1 MIDQRGSMSEPG
13 VILVVD
19 DTLTNLEVLFESLNN
34 ANLRILVAEDGESA
48 ISIANYAR
56 PDLILL
62 DILMPEMDGFE
73 TCRQLKANH
82 TTAEIPVIFMSA
94 LTETIDK
101 VKGFSLGAVDY
112 ITKPFQQEEVLARV
126 QTHLRLQQLAR
137 QLRERMAQEQAARAE
152 AEAQRNR
159 ANNILESITD
169 SFFALDQNWHFTYVN
184 SQAELTLQRKRE
196 DLIGKNIWDE
206 FPEAVGAEFYQ
217 QYHRVRTEQ
226 VAVKFEAFY
235 APLNAW
241 MAVHAYPAKDGI
253 SVYFQDISDRH
264 RKQQELDRLYQRS
277 QLFADVTLKVR
288 QSLNVDEV
296 MQTAVAEVQ
305 ELLQTDRVLIYR
317 LWADGTG
324 SGVAEAVLPGWTPVL
339 GRKFPEEVFPLTHRE
354 RYRQGRIAKI
364 SDVKNQQEKVAGCLI
379 EFVQQFQVRAKLV
392 VPILIKSELWGL
404 LIAHHCRSPRNWT
417 EFETELL
424 QQLADQVGIALNQA
438 QLLEQETRNSQ
449 ELARSNADLQQFAYI
464 ASHDLQEPLRMITSY
479 LQLLERRYKD
489 QLDESAND
497 FISYAVDG
505 AARMKTLI
513 NDLLAYSRVQTRG
526 KPFELVDCNE
536 SVEQAI
542 ANLKL
547 AIEDNQATLTCDPLP
562 EVRADRTQMIQ
573 LFQNLISN
581 ALKFHCAEAPMIRI
595 SAEPRSE
602 EWLFRVQDNGI
613 GIEAQYAER
622 IFVIFQRLH
631 NRTEY
636 PGTGIGLAVCKKII
650 ERHGGTIWVESQTG
664 KGSTFCFTIAA
675 HP

>member
-1 MIDQRGSMSEPG
+1 MSEQSI
-13 VILVVD
+13 ILVVD
-19 DTLTNLEVLFESLNN
+19 DTLTDLEVLFESLNR
-34 ANLRILVAEDGESA
+34 ANLRVLVAEDGESA
-48 ISIANYAR
+48 IAIAKYAR

-62 DILMPEMDGFE
+62 DVLMPEMDGFE
-73 TCRQLKANH
+73 TCRQLKADH
-82 TTAEIPVIFMSA
+82 TTADIPIIFMSA
-94 LTETIDK
+94 LTETINK
-101 VKGFSLGAVDY
+101 VKGFNLGAIDY

-126 QTHLRLQQLAR
+126 QTHLRLQQLTR
-137 QLRERMAQEQAARAE
+137 QLKEQMAQEQAARAE
-152 AEAQRNR
+152 AEIQRNR

-169 SFFALDQNWHFTYVN
+169 GFFALDQDWRFTYLN
-184 SQAELTLQRKRE
+184 SQAESTLQRKRE
-196 DLIGKNIWDE
+196 DLIGKNIWE
-206 FPEAVGAEFYQ
+206 ELPEAVGSELYQ

-241 MAVHAYPAKDGI
+241 ITVHAYPAKEGI
-253 SVYFQDISDRH
+253 SVYFQDISDRYC
-264 RKQQELDRLYQRS
+264 KQQELDRLYHRS

-288 QSLNVDEV
+288 QSLNVEKV
-296 MQTAVAEVQ
+296 MQTAVKEVQ
-305 ELLQTDRVLIYR
+305 ELLQADRVLIYR
-317 LWADGTG
+317 LWVDGTG
-324 SGVAEAVLPGWTPVL
+324 SGVAEAVLPDWTPVL
-339 GRKFPEEVFPLTHRE
+339 GQKFPEEVFPPD
-354 RYRQGRIAKI
+354 YRALYSQGRIAKI
-364 SDVKNQQEKVAGCLI
+364 SDVTNAQENVAECLI

-404 LIAHHCRSPRNWT
+404 LIAHHCRSPRDWT

-449 ELARSNADLQQFAYI
+449 ELARSNAELQQFAYI

-479 LQLLERRYKD
+479 LQLLEHRYKD

-497 FISYAVDG
+497 FIGYAVDG

-526 KPFELVDCNE
+526 KPFEWVDCNE

-547 AIEDNQATLTCDPLP
+547 AIEDNQAIILRDPLP
-562 EVRADRTQMIQ
+562 EILGDRTQMIQ

-581 ALKFHCAEAPMIRI
+581 ALKFRTTEVPTIRI
-595 SAEPRSE
+595 SAELQSDQ
-602 EWLFRVQDNGI
+602 WLFRVQDNGI

-631 NRTEY
+631 NRSEY
-636 PGTGIGLAVCKKII
+636 PGTGIGLAICKKIT
-650 ERHGGTIWVESQTG
+650 ERHGGRIWVESQPREG
-664 KGSTFCFTIAA
+664 ATFCFTIAA
-675 HP
+675 QP